1 MNVFRRYSET
11 LSNLGRGAMGYFRA
25 AFGIDKISRV
35 EYTEDILRSVDIV
48 YMIISSI
55 VVLFVLRSAV

>member
-11 LSNLGRGAMGYFRA
+11 LSNPGRGAMGYFRA
-25 AFGIDKISRV
+25 AFGIDKISRI
-35 EYTEDILRSVDIV
+35 EYTEDIL
-48 YMIISSI
+48 IISSI